1 MNVKLRS
8 MELLWWHRISY
19 VHESL
24 SNLVHLDLVLDPMDF
39 FLKSLEQHPGNIPR
53 QWVWTPTFGT
63 SIYAHLKDNYLL
75 TSKVPHSSNFFTPLE
90 T

>member
-24 SNLVHLDLVLDPMDF
+24 SDLAHLELVLDPMDF
-39 FLKSLEQHPGNIPR
+39 FLKSLEQHPENSLR
-53 QWVWTPTFGT
+53 QWVWTPTFGA